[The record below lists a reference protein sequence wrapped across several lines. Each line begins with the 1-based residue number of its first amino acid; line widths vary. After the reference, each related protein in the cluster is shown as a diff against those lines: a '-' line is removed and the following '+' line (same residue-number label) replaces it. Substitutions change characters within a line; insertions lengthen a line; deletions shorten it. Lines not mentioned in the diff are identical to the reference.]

1 MRLALATFESF
12 GMIEAVEAR
21 RRQKMTLT
29 TNEGHSGGW
38 RGAQMLFGYP
48 NPQKAIRDHVDED
61 DRTVN
66 ESFTPQNMIS

>member
-1 MRLALATFESF
+1 MAT
-12 GMIEAVEAR
+12 
-21 RRQKMTLT
+21 KMTLT

-66 ESFTPQNMIS
+66 ESFTPQNMIA